1 MTEQEFIVT
10 RGLPASGKSTWAK
23 QWVVAAPNRVR
34 VNRDDIREEFYG
46 KDYKQNGDAENKVS
60 EIENNR
66 LHAALRSKKSVVSDN
81 MHLNPR
87 FLKNF
92 HKMAAQYGLK
102 LAHRDFP
109 IDIEEAKRRNAARE
123 RVVPPE
129 IIDKIAREQLG
140 PNGEFHY
147 FDGDY
152 TPRPFVKPERK
163 ESGIV
168 VDLDGTLVDVR
179 PIRHFVRGKY
189 RNFDMFHRSSAFC
202 EPNPEVLDMVKD
214 AEKYGIPIII
224 VSARQEAYREVSED
238 WLNRYGVNFSN
249 MYLRPQE
256 DSRPDYLVKH
266 DILKNIREDYNVLR
280 AIDDNPNVR
289 DVWLSNGIET
299 TIVPG
304 FEDSEVAEI
313 GETSVI
319 KIDNPFRRGGC
330 IRCGKPLKSG
340 AIIGPVCA
348 KFS

>member
-102 LAHRDFP
+102 LQHRDFP
-109 IDIEEAKRRNAARE
+109 IDIEEAKRRNANRE

-152 TPRPFVKPERK
+152 TPREFVAPEKP
-163 ESGIV
+163 GQLAAGF
-168 VDLDGTLVDVR
+168 DLDGTLSNTR
-179 PIRHFVRGKY
+179 GITHFVKGKY
-189 RNFDMFHRSSAFC
+189 RNFDMFHRSSFFT
-202 EPNPEVLDMVKD
+202 ETNPEVEQALRDLQAQGV
-214 AEKYGIPIII
+214 AVLGTT
-224 VSARQEAYREVSED
+224 ARGEAYREVTEL
-238 WLNRYGVNFSN
+238 WLNNKGIHLDNLFMREEGDF
-249 MYLRPQE
+249 
-256 DSRPDYLVKH
+256 RPDYEVKS
-266 DILKNIREDYNVLR
+266 DMLR
-280 AIDDNPNVR
+280 DKIKPHYDLAIQYDDNFQAVKAFRDGGINV
-289 DVWLSNGIET
+289 VV
-299 TIVPG
+299 VPG
-304 FEDSEVAEI
+304 FDEEI
-313 GETSVI
+313 PMDQVI
-319 KIDNPFRRGGC
+319 KVDNVVARGGC
-330 IRCGKPLKSG
+330 IRCGRPLKNG
-340 AIIGPVCA
+340 GIIGPNCA
-348 KFS
+348 KMS

>member
-34 VNRDDIREEFYG
+34 VNIREELFG

-109 IDIEEAKRRNAARE
+109 IDIEEAKRRNAARD

-152 TPRPFVKPERK
+152 TPRPFIAPEEK
-163 ESGIV
+163 GLMAAGF
-168 VDLDGTLVDVR
+168 DLDGSLSDTR
-179 PIRHFVRGKY
+179 SITHFVKGKY
-189 RNFDMFHRSSAFC
+189 RNFDMFHRSSFFTP
-202 EPNPEVLDMVKD
+202 PNPEVVQILRD
-214 AEKYGIPIII
+214 AQANGLA
-224 VSARQEAYREVSED
+224 VLGTTARGEAYREVTEL
-238 WLNRYGVNFSN
+238 WLNNNDIILDNLFMREEGDF
-249 MYLRPQE
+249 
-256 DSRPDYLVKH
+256 RPDYEVKSDMLRDKIKPYYDLVMQ
-266 DILKNIREDYNVLR
+266 V
-280 AIDDNPNVR
+280 DDNPAATKAFVEGGINV
-289 DVWLSNGIET
+289 IH
-299 TIVPG
+299 VPG
-304 FEDSEVAEI
+304 FIEEI
-313 GETSVI
+313 PIDQVI
-319 KIDNPFRRGGC
+319 KVDNVFARGGC
-330 IRCGKPLKSG
+330 VRCGRPLKNG
-340 AIIGPVCA
+340 GIIGPNCA
-348 KFS
+348 KMG